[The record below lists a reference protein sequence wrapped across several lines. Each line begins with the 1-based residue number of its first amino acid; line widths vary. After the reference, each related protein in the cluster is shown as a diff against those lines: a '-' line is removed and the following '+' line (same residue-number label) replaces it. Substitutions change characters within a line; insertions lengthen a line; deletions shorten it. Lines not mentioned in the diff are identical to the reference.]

1 MLQHARSSNSK
12 SFLRELEN
20 ALVLIQ
26 DEKNKHYFLQK
37 MQEVFLK
44 RNDPTITLT
53 GEKALKSEIL
63 AYLKENGYVQ
73 TANVWARN
81 VPMDRK
87 ELEELLVILQTRLLQ
102 NNIQG
107 ILELHLQDRE
117 INSPHF
123 QFVGLNSQ
131 MAESIIAHT
140 LVELDYETSIESA
153 LSKKDFIP
161 YFNQN
166 SKARTQD
173 LNTMLEYYE
182 KRAKHSLELDEL
194 LKELER
200 ISKESRVL
208 LEELKNKRRKL
219 NQQTQSLQER
229 LDAYKMNLDYKN
241 FHYKRLRRR
250 TSFYKDLTSTKA
262 IIVIST
268 IAPPF
273 EYKELFI
280 VNKLP
285 NQYGFL
291 TSIQKKQNISEEQ
304 ALECEL
310 GLSVIASPFT
320 LKDIGGAYALKE
332 YTKQL
337 IKAEKQGYKAKGIF
351 LVGIPGTGKTFFP
364 KCFAGELKRKL
375 IALNLSQI
383 MESDEPIQTLN
394 KVFEFLHKRKLDYP
408 NEKFVIL
415 IDEIEKMI
423 GNASPKEKQMLGR
436 LLTILNDIN
445 TPACEYS
452 FNAIFFA
459 TANDLGSI
467 LDNNPE
473 FLSFSSISI

>member
-44 RNDPTITLT
+44 RNDPTITL
-53 GEKALKSEIL
+53 
-63 AYLKENGYVQ
+63 NGYVQ

-229 LDAYKMNLDYKN
+229 LDAYRMNLEHKN

-250 TSFYKDLTSTKA
+250 
-262 IIVIST
+262 
-268 IAPPF
+268 
-273 EYKELFI
+273 
-280 VNKLP
+280 
-285 NQYGFL
+285 
-291 TSIQKKQNISEEQ
+291 
-304 ALECEL
+304 
-310 GLSVIASPFT
+310 
-320 LKDIGGAYALKE
+320 IG
-332 YTKQL
+332 
-337 IKAEKQGYKAKGIF
+337 
-351 LVGIPGTGKTFFP
+351 
-364 KCFAGELKRKL
+364 R
-375 IALNLSQI
+375 
-383 MESDEPIQTLN
+383 
-394 KVFEFLHKRKLDYP
+394 R
-408 NEKFVIL
+408 
-415 IDEIEKMI
+415 
-423 GNASPKEKQMLGR
+423 
-436 LLTILNDIN
+436 
-445 TPACEYS
+445 
-452 FNAIFFA
+452 
-459 TANDLGSI
+459 
-467 LDNNPE
+467 
-473 FLSFSSISI
+473 

>member
-140 LVELDYETSIESA
+140 LVELDYETSMESA

-229 LDAYKMNLDYKN
+229 LDAYRMNLEHKN

-250 TSFYKDLTSTKA
+250 
-262 IIVIST
+262 
-268 IAPPF
+268 
-273 EYKELFI
+273 
-280 VNKLP
+280 
-285 NQYGFL
+285 
-291 TSIQKKQNISEEQ
+291 
-304 ALECEL
+304 
-310 GLSVIASPFT
+310 
-320 LKDIGGAYALKE
+320 IG
-332 YTKQL
+332 
-337 IKAEKQGYKAKGIF
+337 
-351 LVGIPGTGKTFFP
+351 
-364 KCFAGELKRKL
+364 R
-375 IALNLSQI
+375 
-383 MESDEPIQTLN
+383 
-394 KVFEFLHKRKLDYP
+394 R
-408 NEKFVIL
+408 
-415 IDEIEKMI
+415 
-423 GNASPKEKQMLGR
+423 
-436 LLTILNDIN
+436 
-445 TPACEYS
+445 
-452 FNAIFFA
+452 
-459 TANDLGSI
+459 
-467 LDNNPE
+467 
-473 FLSFSSISI
+473 